1 MTLALQRG
9 ARAAELLLRLQV
21 SSSVLRQ
28 LWGTTDSSD
37 MLVGGAERSDSEN
50 SIISSV
56 HLKIH
61 QINFSSVI
69 FSFRA
74 NMAAALLQIKV
85 QSLNGDQSHFST
97 ESKAILFNCPSSKS
111 TRQVIPL
118 RDNGGIKPKATW
130 WRASLNI
137 MTSVKRL
144 RGEKWVTALAW
155 THISG
160 DFKKYDE
167 RPPGSIQPGY
177 SGADSRKER
186 GEGWRIGH
194 RRPYN
199 GHT

>member
-37 MLVGGAERSDSEN
+37 TLVGYN

-69 FSFRA
+69 FPFRE
-74 NMAAALLQIKV
+74 IKV

-111 TRQVIPL
+111 TRQVISL

-130 WRASLNI
+130 RRASLNI

-144 RGEKWVTALAW
+144 RGEKWVTALAG
-155 THISG
+155 THVSG

-186 GEGWRIGH
+186 REGWRIGH